1 MPVEIPDSRVHEYC
15 HSCKQWF
22 EPEDGIFKAINFGG
36 PVAKLRKF
44 GDTCM
49 GKDRSTRF
57 VCHDCVV
64 RREKRTKVIAI
75 VIVFL
80 ALAFTM
86 AAAVFTLIYIGI

>member
-1 MPVEIPDSRVHEYC
+1 MNI
-15 HSCKQWF
+15 